1 MTISDAQIAAYIES
15 ARQSP
20 RLTHMLGEFSDL
32 ATGRKGAP
40 DFPIVLEPGLLGH
53 DCLSLEYAKVRER
66 HAGTFNQHFI
76 ASLPYVLE
84 EQCRFGAALVR
95 YGRWVDETRNRPF
108 DVYTLGDASGVT
120 ARSLTDISKGR
131 IRTLN
136 CSPNRENEIAF
147 YQGRPPGN
155 AHFFLG
161 PFFDVSPQTLAE
173 RGIDDFRD
181 GFDVIIEDTTFQMY
195 GKSRLE
201 PIRIAARNLRSD
213 GIFVLLEKFWLPDV
227 EEFARRERLKDEGFK
242 ARYFSME
249 KIEEKRQTIV
259 HNMDRQLVTLPELTD
274 SLGQLFS
281 TAVIIW
287 NSGNFYTI
295 AASNDVGNLTRF
307 VNCLTPSA
315 TPAAFSHAELPQVLL
330 GDADLPF
337 TFRDPSTAPD

>member
-1 MTISDAQIAAYIES
+1 MAISETEIAAYIAS

-40 DFPIVLEPGLLGH
+40 DFPIILDPELLRH
-53 DCLSLEYAKVRER
+53 DGLSLEYAKVRER

-84 EQCRFGAALVR
+84 EQCRFGAALLR
-95 YGRWVDETRNRPF
+95 YGRRIGETQQRPL

-120 ARSLTDISKGR
+120 ARSLTDISQGK
-131 IRTLN
+131 IRTLT
-136 CSPNRENEIAF
+136 CSPNQENEAAF
-147 YQGRPPGN
+147 HQGRPVGC

-161 PFFDVSPQTLAE
+161 PFFEVSATSLSE
-173 RGIDDFRD
+173 RGIEDFRD
-181 GFDVIIEDTTFQMY
+181 GFDFIIEDTTFQMY
-195 GKSRLE
+195 GKSRLA
-201 PIRIAARNLRSD
+201 PIQIAAQNLRSD

-227 EEFARRERLKDEGFK
+227 EEFARRERQKDDEFK
-242 ARYFSME
+242 ARFFSHE

-259 HNMDRQLVTLPELTD
+259 HNMDRQLVTLAELTD
-274 SLGQLFS
+274 AIGQIFS

-295 AASNDVGNLTRF
+295 AASNDAGNLLDF

-315 TPAAFSHAELPQVLL
+315 TPPEFQYAELPQVLL
-330 GDADLPF
+330 GDRDLPF
-337 TFRDPSTAPD
+337 AFREPSPTVE